1 NFYNNLQNCPSV
13 ASQVLPSSNPNAI
26 TEDLV
31 DKINAPIK
39 YAYRGYLTD
48 YGPISSEDVNNVF
61 YSTGTPMYWALIILV
76 EMKSLD
82 LV

>member
-1 NFYNNLQNCPSV
+1 QKCPSV
-13 ASQVLPSSNPNAI
+13 ASQVLTSSYPNAI
-26 TEDLV
+26 TEYLV
-31 DKINAPIK
+31 DIINAPIK

-48 YGPISSEDVNNVF
+48 YGTISSEDVNNVF
-61 YSTGTPMYWALIILV
+61 YSNGKPIYWALIILV